1 MSLLSVL
8 RDEKEICL
16 GIARYYAPFETGN
29 LRYNAIK
36 AYDTSDG
43 FSIDYDLSSAF
54 YTYFLE
60 EGTRYSTRHQ
70 GFIANLTY
78 PAIAS
83 YINAKYADY
92 NEDLINYYQDNSAQ
106 GNYDVYN
113 KEQNRYGNYMLVAR
127 EERLLQSK
135 LLDIETRGH
144 MSNVYEWAHNPSY
157 EVEQPNL
164 NQKF

>member
-1 MSLLSVL
+1 MRLLGLIRS
-8 RDEKEICL
+8 EKEVCL
-16 GIARYYAPFETGN
+16 GLARYYAPFDTGN

-60 EGTRYSTRHQ
+60 EGTRYSRRHQ

-92 NEDLINYYQDNSAQ
+92 SEELVYYYQDNAAE
-106 GNYDVYN
+106 GNYDLYRSSN
-113 KEQNRYGNYMLVAR
+113 KAEYRQKLI
-127 EERLLQSK
+127 ERQERHLESK
-135 LLDIETRGH
+135 LANMETYGH
-144 MSNVYEWAHNPSY
+144 MSNVHEWAHSPSY
-157 EVEQPNL
+157 EREQPNL